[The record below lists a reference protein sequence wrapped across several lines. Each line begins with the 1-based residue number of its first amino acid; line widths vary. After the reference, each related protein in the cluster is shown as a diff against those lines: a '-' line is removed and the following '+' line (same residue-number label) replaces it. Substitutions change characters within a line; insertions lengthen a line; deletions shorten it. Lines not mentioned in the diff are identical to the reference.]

1 MALRFRCTSSKSRIF
16 ELESEAVELQR
27 ASRSAHLTARA
38 ALAIGQVANIGLMQG
53 DQVACVQFNRF
64 SISV

>member
-1 MALRFRCTSSKSRIF
+1 MALWFRCTSSKSRRA

-27 ASRSAHLTARA
+27 ASMSARLTARV
-38 ALAIGQVANIGLMQG
+38 ALATGQVTSISLMQG